1 MNLEEFGEFTGKLLE
16 SKINFS
22 KKFEGKS
29 LIQHAVDSDDI
40 LVVRFLKLFLDEIPE
55 DILKMAVKQ
64 SRLEILAALL
74 DLPIVDDG
82 KLIHIDASFFD
93 WIAPKTEET
102 KNLLCI
108 AAVHG

>member
-1 MNLEEFGEFTGKLLE
+1 MAKIIFKKL
-16 SKINFS
+16 
-22 KKFEGKS
+22 
-29 LIQHAVDSDDI
+29 
-40 LVVRFLKLFLDEIPE
+40 IPE

-64 SRLEILAALL
+64 SCPEILATLL

-82 KLIHIDASFFD
+82 KIIHIDASFFD